1 MPWKLGR
8 AKAKKSCVNVDHH
21 KSSDE
26 CVKRRHDGHHLSF
39 SFHVTGNCCWKKRFY
54 WTEEEVNPLPRELE
68 PARKTGAIPCEKNCV
83 YESTLPHHG
92 VPGTT
97 FRTSETIIP
106 FNQPHKQ
113 PRYLIYVH
121 LENKNVQVWDL
132 SYERSLIRN
141 SPFLYFFH
149 VQKFV
154 KVSYC
159 VNELQLFL
167 IWKDLLDTTRLSK
180 ITKREVICK

>member
-1 MPWKLGR
+1 M
-8 AKAKKSCVNVDHH
+8 
-21 KSSDE
+21 
-26 CVKRRHDGHHLSF
+26 
-39 SFHVTGNCCWKKRFY
+39 
-54 WTEEEVNPLPRELE
+54 NPLPRELE

-121 LENKNVQVWDL
+121 LENKKMFKSGTFRMRGPWFETHL
-132 SYERSLIRN
+132 FYI
-141 SPFLYFFH
+141 FFMFKNLL
-149 VQKFV
+149 KFPIV
-154 KVSYC
+154 
-159 VNELQLFL
+159 
-167 IWKDLLDTTRLSK
+167 
-180 ITKREVICK
+180 

>member
-8 AKAKKSCVNVDHH
+8 ARAKKSCVNVDHH

-121 LENKNVQVWDL
+121 LENEKCSSLGPFVWEVPDSKL
-132 SYERSLIRN
+132 TFSI
-141 SPFLYFFH
+141 FF
-149 VQKFV
+149 
-154 KVSYC
+154 SC
-159 VNELQLFL
+159 
-167 IWKDLLDTTRLSK
+167 SK
-180 ITKREVICK
+180 IC